1 MKYLIRFFA
10 LSVLFSA
17 CSMEQT
23 DDLAAPEDLAG
34 KKQLLKEKEE
44 ELRVLTDYIA
54 QLKSEI
60 GELDPEAFKIQ
71 KKLVTTTTIGKKD
84 FEHFIEVQGI
94 VEADDLV
101 DATSEVAGRIIQ
113 LKVKEGQNVKTGQLI
128 AKLDL
133 EQVNKQIAELEK
145 SLELANTVFER
156 QSRLWE
162 QNIGSEMQYLEAKNQ
177 KERLEKSLETLQFQL
192 TKSEV
197 YAPISGVV
205 ENVILQGGEV
215 TVPGQPIVQILNTNK
230 LKVVANVPEN
240 YLQAV
245 QPGEMVA
252 IKFPALNQEFSG
264 RISMIGRTI
273 DPANRTFKVEVNMG
287 NKGRLF
293 KPNLLAIMLI
303 NDYTE
308 EDVVIVPLETIQQEV
323 GGKNYLFV
331 KENGEKGPVA
341 KKIYVKT
348 GKSYAGDIIVTQ
360 GLSGNEELILEGAR
374 GLAENE
380 SIEIQN
386 AKKEAN
392 NG

>member
-10 LSVLFSA
+10 ISVLFSA
-17 CSMEQT
+17 CSGGQT
-23 DDLAAPEDLAG
+23 EDSSIPEDLAG

-44 ELRVLTDYIA
+44 ELRVLTDFIA
-54 QLKSEI
+54 QLKSDI
-60 GELDPEAFKIQ
+60 GEQDPQAFTVK
-71 KKLVTTTTIGKKD
+71 KKLVTTSPIERKD
-84 FEHFIEVQGI
+84 FAHFIEIQGA
-94 VEADDLV
+94 VDADDLV
-101 DATSEVAGRIIQ
+101 DATSEVSGRIIK
-113 LKVKEGQNVKTGQLI
+113 LNVKEGQNVRAGQLI

-145 SLELANTVFER
+145 SLELATTVFER

-162 QNIGSEMQYLEAKNQ
+162 QNIGSEIQFLEAKNQ

-192 TKSEV
+192 TKSDV
-197 YAPISGVV
+197 HAPISGVV
-205 ENVILQGGEV
+205 ENVVLQGGEV

-245 QPGEMVA
+245 RVGEMVT
-252 IKFPALNQEFSG
+252 IKFPALNKELTA

-273 DPANRTFKVEVNMG
+273 DPANRTFKVEVNIG
-287 NKGRLF
+287 NQGGLL
-293 KPNLLAIMLI
+293 KPNLLSIMLI

-308 EDVVIVPLETIQQEV
+308 EDVVIVPLETVQEEV
-323 GGKNYLFV
+323 GGKNFLFI
-331 KENGEKGPVA
+331 KETGANGPVA
-341 KKIYVKT
+341 KKVYVKT
-348 GKSYAGDIIVTQ
+348 GKSYAGDIIITQ
-360 GLSGNEELILEGAR
+360 GLTGEEEIILDGAR

-380 SIEIQN
+380 NIEIQN
-386 AKKEAN
+386 AKKEVS